1 MVKKIRVCANYDNS
15 ENLTNRL
22 LRQFLTPE
30 INLENIVFV
39 YDDSYDVIVF
49 FNHVNMEFRS
59 DSKAYVFPH
68 EPSWN
73 GSHQKVFSEN
83 TTIYILVVCLWK
95 VWHIL
100 FMVEEDPG
108 LIS

>member
-22 LRQFLTPE
+22 LRQFLTPK

-49 FNHVNMEFRS
+49 FNHV
-59 DSKAYVFPH
+59 
-68 EPSWN
+68 
-73 GSHQKVFSEN
+73 
-83 TTIYILVVCLWK
+83 
-95 VWHIL
+95 
-100 FMVEEDPG
+100 
-108 LIS
+108 